1 MECYSA
7 VKRNGLR
14 PFVEKWMKLV
24 CHTEWSKS
32 EIKKIN
38 IVYRCMCVGS
48 RKMIQINLFAGKE

>member
-7 VKRNGLR
+7 VKRNELR

-32 EIKKIN
+32 ERKKK
-38 IVYRCMCVGS
+38 IVYRCMCVES
-48 RKMIQINLFAGKE
+48 RKIIQINLFAGKE

>member
-32 EIKKIN
+32 EIKKSILY
-38 IVYRCMCVGS
+38 IDVCVWD
-48 RKMIQINLFAGKE
+48 LGK